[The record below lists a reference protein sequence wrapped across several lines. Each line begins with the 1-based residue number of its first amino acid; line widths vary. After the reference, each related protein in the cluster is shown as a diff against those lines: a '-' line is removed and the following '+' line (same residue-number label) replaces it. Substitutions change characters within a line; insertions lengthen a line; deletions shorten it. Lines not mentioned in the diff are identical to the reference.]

1 MAYDLTFKNIDDLCP
16 KQEIEKSKHV
26 LVPRQPCRIALLGH
40 SGSGKTNMGILLI
53 TRDLIVDK
61 LYVCSKHLFQ
71 PKMEFLM
78 KHYNM
83 IEEKINK
90 KLQKRHKGAGYA
102 EHYKIIEAWT
112 NDLDEMPSVDELDG
126 SLHNIIL
133 FDDMM
138 MEKDQK
144 KIVDYFIRGRH
155 KKCTVMYLSQS
166 FFAIPRKIR
175 LNCSHYAMFNSP
187 SKSESKR
194 ISNEIAPD
202 LEQKQFLKYLNR
214 ATEDDYNFLFIDT
227 TQKKK
232 LLRYRKNLDEMV
244 VGDD

>member
-16 KQEIEKSKHV
+16 KREIEKSKHI
-26 LVPRQPCRIALLGH
+26 LVPRQPHRLAWIGA
-40 SGSGKTNMGILLI
+40 SGSGKTNACIQMIV
-53 TRDLIVDK
+53 RDLIVDK

-78 KHYNM
+78 EHFNM

-90 KLQKRHKGAGYA
+90 KLQKKHKGAGYA

-112 NDLDEMPSVDELDG
+112 NDLNEFPDVDDLNGD
-126 SLHNIIL
+126 LHNIIL
-133 FDDMM
+133 FDDMI
-138 MEKDQK
+138 MERDQK
-144 KIVDYFIRGRH
+144 KIIEFFIRGRH
-155 KKCTVMYLSQS
+155 KKCTVLYLSQS

-175 LNCSHYAMFNSP
+175 INCSHYAMFNTP
-187 SKSESKR
+187 SKTEAKR
-194 ISNEIAPD
+194 ISSEIAPD
-202 LEQKQFLKYLNR
+202 LEQKDFLKYMNR
-214 ATEDDYNFLFIDT
+214 ATDEDYCFFFIDT

-244 VGDD
+244 VGQD